1 SLSSSTSTAVSVRL
15 FTQSYLL
22 HQNPHSFPTRRSS
35 DLISEQIIVF
45 ISREMRADDGVFYS
59 AIDADSEGEEGK
71 YYVWNYETVMDVL
84 GEELG
89 EEFADVYGMTPAGNF
104 HGQNI
109 PNIIHLQDVPSS
121 TEKFA
126 DALKVMLQAREKRIY
141 PHVDDKVLTSW
152 NAMMIDAL
160 AYAGHV
166 FHHKEYLE

>member
-1 SLSSSTSTAVSVRL
+1 ME
-15 FTQSYLL
+15 
-22 HQNPHSFPTRRSS
+22 
-35 DLISEQIIVF
+35 I
-45 ISREMRADDGVFYS
+45 
-59 AIDADSEGEEGK
+59 
-71 YYVWNYETVMDVL
+71 L

-109 PNIIHLQDVPSS
+109 PNLIHLQDVPSS

-141 PHVDDKVLTSW
+141 PHVDDNVLTSW

-166 FHHKEYLE
+166 FHHKEYLELAKISMHCIESHLLQGDRLMAQNQDVVTKTV